1 MSKFYEGILCNKG
14 DGIGPFNLAIYWKR
28 KYNNKGAKEPWY
40 ILTLPILDFRFW
52 IRTDRL
58 CPITDCPSTLSPLLI
73 QNPKSKIQNPKLI
86 GLGLYGQRWRYGM
99 ELWAD
104 CALSLIAL
112 KPHKRLYFQR
122 GFHVLSLMQQA
133 F

>member
-73 QNPKSKIQNPKLI
+73 
-86 GLGLYGQRWRYGM
+86 
-99 ELWAD
+99 
-104 CALSLIAL
+104 
-112 KPHKRLYFQR
+112 
-122 GFHVLSLMQQA
+122 
-133 F
+133 